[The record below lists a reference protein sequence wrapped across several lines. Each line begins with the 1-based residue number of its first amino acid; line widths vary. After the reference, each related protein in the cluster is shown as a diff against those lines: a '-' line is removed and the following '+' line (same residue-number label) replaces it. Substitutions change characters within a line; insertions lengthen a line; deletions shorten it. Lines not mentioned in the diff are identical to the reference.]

1 METLDRTKS
10 GLYNLGVFKDSRRIA
25 RPAEET
31 TIIYRF
37 CCARTERQY
46 AFLCSKGED
55 ETVMKKYFAMRA
67 SSVAAVQVTALQIA
81 LYRER
86 LINEMKAM
94 GASDQELLMIHD
106 ATIKNSIINKRE
118 PRDVAWAILQ

>member
-1 METLDRTKS
+1 MDF
-10 GLYNLGVFKDSRRIA
+10 N
-25 RPAEET
+25 T
-31 TIIYRF
+31 TN
-37 CCARTERQY
+37 
-46 AFLCSKGED
+46 
-55 ETVMKKYFAMRA
+55 V
-67 SSVAAVQVTALQIA
+67 VATQATSLQIA

-94 GASDQELLMIHD
+94 GASEQELLMVHD

>member
-1 METLDRTKS
+1 M
-10 GLYNLGVFKDSRRIA
+10 NFN
-25 RPAEET
+25 T
-31 TIIYRF
+31 TNVVV
-37 CCARTERQY
+37 T
-46 AFLCSKGED
+46 
-55 ETVMKKYFAMRA
+55 
-67 SSVAAVQVTALQIA
+67 QVTSLQIA

-86 LINEMKAM
+86 LIDEMKAM

>member
-1 METLDRTKS
+1 M
-10 GLYNLGVFKDSRRIA
+10 NFN
-25 RPAEET
+25 T
-31 TIIYRF
+31 TN
-37 CCARTERQY
+37 
-46 AFLCSKGED
+46 
-55 ETVMKKYFAMRA
+55 V
-67 SSVAAVQVTALQIA
+67 VATQVTALQIV

-106 ATIKNSIINKRE
+106 AIIKNSIINKRE